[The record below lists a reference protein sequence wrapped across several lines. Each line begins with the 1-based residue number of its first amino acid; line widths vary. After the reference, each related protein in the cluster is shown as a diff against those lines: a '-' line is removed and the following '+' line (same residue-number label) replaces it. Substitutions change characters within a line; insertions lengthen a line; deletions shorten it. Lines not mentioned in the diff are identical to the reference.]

1 MTELQH
7 RAAMQNLYMTALY
20 VAFLRVAFF
29 FVCVEWW
36 GGGGGLYMAVVLV
49 VVA

>member
-29 FVCVEWW
+29 FVCVAW
-36 GGGGGLYMAVVLV
+36 GGGGGLYVAVVLV
-49 VVA
+49 VIA